1 MSLYTRYFQVLSHNG
16 RFKVLSDIQEIAQV
30 IMQSVSVFIIIGILR
45 IIGPLSLNIG
55 FYLVTQ
61 TQYTI
66 RIFKNIKVL

>member
-16 RFKVLSDIQEIAQV
+16 RFKELSDIQEIAQV
-30 IMQSVSVFIIIGILR
+30 IMQSASVFIIIGILR
-45 IIGPLSLNIG
+45 IIDPLSLNID
-55 FYLVTQ
+55 FCLVTQ